1 MAEIQTMYADGV
13 LGMQKTNHLLSV
25 LIAGVFNYIRPK
37 GKTPYEI
44 KQPMGGAY
52 EYLFPPKSEAEQKAE
67 VNSSL
72 LQFMAQAPGFN
83 AIGGLDGK

>member
-1 MAEIQTMYADGV
+1 MAQIQTMYADGV

-37 GKTPYEI
+37 GKQPYDT
-44 KQPMGGAY
+44 KQPMGAAY
-52 EYLFPPKSEAEQKAE
+52 EYMFPPVSSADQQAE

-72 LQFMAQAPGFN
+72 LAFMMQAPGFEKF
-83 AIGGLDGK
+83 GGLDGK